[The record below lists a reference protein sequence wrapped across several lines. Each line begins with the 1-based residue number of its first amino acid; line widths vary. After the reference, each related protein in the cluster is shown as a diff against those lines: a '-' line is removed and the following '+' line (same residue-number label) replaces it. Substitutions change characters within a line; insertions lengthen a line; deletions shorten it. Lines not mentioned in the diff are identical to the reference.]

1 MYEPKVELGGAS
13 RGKRGEA
20 RERTIDNCDSKQIT
34 TKIAHRRLFEVQQLR
49 ASKSKPPFFPCLDP
63 ASLLGQ
69 PTRTSILP
77 GCASKV

>member
-49 ASKSKPPFFPCLDP
+49 ASKSKHPKLHEVKPQPLKSP
-63 ASLLGQ
+63 AKK
-69 PTRTSILP
+69 
-77 GCASKV
+77 SKKR